1 MWHWFSL
8 MSTVLSS
15 HICLSFTCGNWQ
27 TPNLLESPL
36 DAGTSDTSA
45 SLHQPVLADCLTGA
59 WQSTVA
65 CSTTPTRTHTFTRG
79 VFCFFHPK
87 GAKKHSSDTEKH
99 RKVYILMSRFHAF
112 NWFWW
117 KLSVVF
123 FSPLIPF
130 PLFFAF
136 QELSLGSL
144 KLHWFW
150 FTGFIPF
157 FLTLSTGVLD
167 VVYSADLKRQEGW
180 LYIHT
185 WWWWGWWWL
194 GHGVTDLH
202 GTTVFPSVLPLKAS
216 LKTGYSS
223 YIPCGHPSGK

>member
-45 SLHQPVLADCLTGA
+45 SLHQPVLADCLTGT

-65 CSTTPTRTHTFTRG
+65 CSTTPNRTHGEFRFFTQRVQKTLLGHQKTQKSLYFNVKISHIYLILVETF
-79 VFCFFHPK
+79 CCC
-87 GAKKHSSDTEKH
+87 
-99 RKVYILMSRFHAF
+99 
-112 NWFWW
+112 
-117 KLSVVF
+117 

-136 QELSLGSL
+136 RVASLSSL
-144 KLHWFW
+144 KLHWFC
-150 FTGFIPF
+150 FTGFLLF
-157 FLTLSTGVLD
+157 S
-167 VVYSADLKRQEGW
+167 
-180 LYIHT
+180 
-185 WWWWGWWWL
+185 
-194 GHGVTDLH
+194 
-202 GTTVFPSVLPLKAS
+202 
-216 LKTGYSS
+216 
-223 YIPCGHPSGK
+223 